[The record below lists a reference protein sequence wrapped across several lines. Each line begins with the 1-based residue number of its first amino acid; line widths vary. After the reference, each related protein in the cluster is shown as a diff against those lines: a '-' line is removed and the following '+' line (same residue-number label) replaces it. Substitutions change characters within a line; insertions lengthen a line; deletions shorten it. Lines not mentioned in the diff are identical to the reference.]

1 MAGFSFQRGVL
12 RLGYRFVRLMRIF
25 PLAILAAFF
34 GLGGCA
40 IVEDIKKSQAEA
52 REERERA
59 ELRKLALAEHAVFRE
74 AGGWKK
80 RTYRNQALLS
90 QATTDNVS
98 LEISLSEQRGIL
110 LVRTA
115 IAMDFPV
122 ATGRKSHPTPA
133 GDFAIRA
140 KEKDYASNLYGK
152 IYDAMNVLVVSDA
165 DVRSDI
171 VPEGGH
177 FEGATMPYWMRLTDS
192 GVGMHVGYVPGRPAS
207 HGCIRLKRDSATE
220 IFGLVK
226 VGTPVVIAESAPS
239 LTPEPKS
246 GSTM

>member
-12 RLGYRFVRLMRIF
+12 RLGYRFVRLLRIF
-25 PLAILAAFF
+25 PLAVLAAFF
-34 GLGGCA
+34 GLGGLRHRRRHQEKSGRSPRENASAPSCA
-40 IVEDIKKSQAEA
+40 SSHWQSTRSFAQ
-52 REERERA
+52 
-59 ELRKLALAEHAVFRE
+59 

-90 QATTDNVS
+90 QATSENVS

-133 GDFAIRA
+133 GDFTIRA
-140 KEKDYASNLYGK
+140 KEKNYASNLYGK
-152 IYDAMNVLVVSDA
+152 IYDALNVLVVSDA
-165 DVRSDI
+165 DVRSDL
-171 VPEGGH
+171 VPEGGR

-207 HGCIRLKRDSATE
+207 HGCIRLSAT
-220 IFGLVK
+220 LRHK
-226 VGTPVVIAESAPS
+226 S
-239 LTPEPKS
+239 L
-246 GSTM
+246 GS

>member
-1 MAGFSFQRGVL
+1 
-12 RLGYRFVRLMRIF
+12 MRIV
-25 PLAILAAFF
+25 PLVVLAAFF

-40 IVEDIKKSQAEA
+40 IVEDIKRSQAEA
-52 REERERA
+52 REERARA

-80 RTYRNQALLS
+80 RTYRNKALLS
-90 QATTDNVS
+90 QATSENVT

-115 IAMDFPV
+115 VAMDFPV

-133 GDFAIRA
+133 GDFTIRA
-140 KEKDYASNLYGK
+140 KEKNYSSNIYGK
-152 IYDAMNVLVVSDA
+152 IYDAQNILLVPDA
-165 DVRSDI
+165 DTRTDI
-171 VPEGGH
+171 VPEGGR

-207 HGCIRLKRDSATE
+207 HGCIRLKHDSATE
-220 IFGLVK
+220 LFDLVK
-226 VGTPVVIAESAPS
+226 VGTPVVIAEDAPS
-239 LTPEPKS
+239 LTPAPK
-246 GSTM
+246 

>member
-1 MAGFSFQRGVL
+1 
-12 RLGYRFVRLMRIF
+12 MRIF
-25 PLAILAAFF
+25 PIAILAVFF

-52 REERERA
+52 REEHERA
-59 ELRKLALAEHAVFRE
+59 ELRKLALAEHEVFRS

-80 RTYRNQALLS
+80 RTYRNDALLS
-90 QATTDNVS
+90 QATSDNVS

-140 KEKDYASNLYGK
+140 KEKNYASNLYGK
-152 IYDAMNVLVVSDA
+152 IYDDLNVIVVPDA
-165 DVRSDI
+165 DVRTDV
-171 VPEGGH
+171 VPEGGR

-207 HGCIRLKRDSATE
+207 HGCIRLKRDAAAQ

-226 VGTPVVIAESAPS
+226 VGTPVVIAETAPS
-239 LTPEPKS
+239 LVPEPQVA
-246 GSTM
+246 STL

>member
-1 MAGFSFQRGVL
+1 
-12 RLGYRFVRLMRIF
+12 VRLMRIV
-25 PLAILAAFF
+25 PLVVLAAFF

-40 IVEDIKKSQAEA
+40 IVEDIKRSQAEA
-52 REERERA
+52 REESARA

-80 RTYRNQALLS
+80 RTYRNKALLS
-90 QATTDNVS
+90 QATSENVT

-115 IAMDFPV
+115 VAMDFPV

-133 GDFAIRA
+133 GDFTIRA
-140 KEKDYASNLYGK
+140 KEKNYSSNIYGK
-152 IYDAMNVLVVSDA
+152 IYDAQNILLVPDA
-165 DVRSDI
+165 DTRTDI
-171 VPEGGH
+171 VPEGGR

-207 HGCIRLKRDSATE
+207 HGCIRLKHDSATE
-220 IFGLVK
+220 LFDLVK
-226 VGTPVVIAESAPS
+226 VGTPVVIAEDAPS
-239 LTPEPKS
+239 LTPAPK
-246 GSTM
+246 